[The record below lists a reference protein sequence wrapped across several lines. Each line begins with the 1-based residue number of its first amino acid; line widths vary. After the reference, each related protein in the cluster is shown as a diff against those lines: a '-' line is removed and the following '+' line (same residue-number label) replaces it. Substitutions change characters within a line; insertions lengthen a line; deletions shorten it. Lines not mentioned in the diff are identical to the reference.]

1 MSQHPM
7 SKSIWTKMPKIPKGV
22 CAGAR
27 SWGELVTE
35 GETNGLFTPQAV
47 QIRPYKQTPG
57 LGWSQHLKKLKS
69 KFHPDITQPLALF
82 YGMLLVAQTNL
93 LTFPIVLPTGHC
105 PSVEHN
111 QQTPPA
117 PPPPS
122 PPPDTNGWLHLDAKR
137 NQRIPCMC

>member
-57 LGWSQHLKKLKS
+57 LGRSQHLKKLKS

-111 QQTPPA
+111 QQTPTRPTTTFPTTRHERLA
-117 PPPPS
+117 AL
-122 PPPDTNGWLHLDAKR
+122 GCKA
-137 NQRIPCMC
+137 